1 MDPGVRQSRLHD
13 VGPCHMNGADD
24 RLYAQFSGD
33 EVTSKRADYPRL
45 WHDRHMK
52 ENKLIVILQQTLADA
67 SGRAIVV
74 ALSGGL
80 DSSVLLHALASL
92 PEARVRGLRT
102 VHVDHGLHADSS
114 RWVEHCRALAK
125 SLAVP
130 FESVAVAVPRTSGNG
145 LEAAARGAR
154 YAALAHHLHEGEL
167 LAVAQH
173 RDDQSETVLLKL
185 LRGAGPEGLGGM
197 RELRTFARGQLWRP
211 LLSLP
216 RSVLKNYADTHA
228 INWLDDPSNTDET
241 LSRNFLRRQIL
252 PRLRQH
258 WRECDTALSHTAQW
272 NRSAADFILDHAR
285 RALAKLQGLDPTTL
299 RWNDWLDLPDALRD
313 PVLRLWLRGLRLP
326 EPTHAQAIELQ
337 RQLRDAAAQSLPCV
351 RWSGVEMRRYRD
363 LLYAMP
369 PLQVPHE
376 EWQTDWRGER
386 LRLPARCGELALE
399 NINQTATELPLML
412 VRFRRG
418 GESLKPVGNLH
429 TRELRL
435 LFQESGITPWQRGRI
450 PLVYH
455 DKSLLAVGDLWLS
468 DTGAEFFAAHQRRLV
483 WQPADF
489 A

>member
-1 MDPGVRQSRLHD
+1 
-13 VGPCHMNGADD
+13 MN
-24 RLYAQFSGD
+24 
-33 EVTSKRADYPRL
+33 
-45 WHDRHMK
+45 
-52 ENKLIVILQQTLADA
+52 ENKLIAILKQALADA
-67 SGRAIVV
+67 PGRAIVI

-92 PEARVRGLRT
+92 PDARARGLRT
-102 VHVDHGLHADSS
+102 VAVDHGLHADSS

-125 SLAVP
+125 SLSVS
-130 FESVAVAVPRTSGNG
+130 FESVAVAVTRTSGDG

-154 YAALAHHLHEGEL
+154 YAALAQHLGDDEL

-185 LRGAGPEGLGGM
+185 MRGSGPEGLGGM
-197 RELRTFARGQLWRP
+197 RPLRPFARGQLWRP

-216 RSVLKNYADTHA
+216 RSALKNYADTHA
-228 INWLDDPSNTDET
+228 ITWLDDPSNVDET
-241 LSRNFLRRQIL
+241 LSRNFVRRQIL

-299 RWNDWLDLPDALRD
+299 RWAEWLDLPEALRD
-313 PVLRLWLRGLRLP
+313 PVLRLWLRDLRLA

-351 RWSGVEMRRYRD
+351 RWAGVEMRRYRD

-369 PLQVPHE
+369 PLQIPHE

-386 LRLPARCGELALE
+386 FRLPARCGELALE
-399 NINQTATELPLML
+399 NTDQAAAGLPTLL

-418 GESLKPVGNLH
+418 GESLKPLGNLH

-455 DKSLLAVGDLWLS
+455 GKILLAVGDLWLS
-468 DTGAEFFAAHQRRLV
+468 ETGAEFFAAHQRRLV

>member
-1 MDPGVRQSRLHD
+1 MNESMLITSLRRALVTTPGN
-13 VGPCHMNGADD
+13 P
-24 RLYAQFSGD
+24 
-33 EVTSKRADYPRL
+33 
-45 WHDRHMK
+45 
-52 ENKLIVILQQTLADA
+52 
-67 SGRAIVV
+67 IVV

-92 PEARVRGLRT
+92 PEARARGLRT
-102 VHVDHGLHADSS
+102 VHVDHGLHADSP
-114 RWVEHCRALAK
+114 RWVEHCRALAQ

-130 FESVAVAVPRTSGNG
+130 FESVAVAVTRSNGDG

-154 YAALAHHLHEGEL
+154 YAALAQCVGDGEL

-173 RDDQSETVLLKL
+173 RDDQSETMLLKL
-185 LRGAGPEGLGGM
+185 MRGAGPEGLGGM
-197 RELRTFARGQLWRP
+197 RSLRAFARGQLWRP

-216 RSVLKNYADTHA
+216 RSALKNYADTHA
-228 INWLDDPSNTDET
+228 INWLDDPSNADET
-241 LSRNFLRRQIL
+241 LSRNFLRQQIL

-258 WRECDTALSHTAQW
+258 WRECDTALSHSAQW

-285 RALAKLQGLDPTTL
+285 RALAKLQGLNPATL
-299 RWNDWLDLPDALRD
+299 RWSEWLDLPEALRD
-313 PVLRLWLRGLRLP
+313 PVLRLWLRDLNLA

-351 RWSGVEMRRYRD
+351 RWAGVEMRRYRD
-363 LLYAMP
+363 LLYAMS
-369 PLQVPHE
+369 PLQGPHE

-386 LRLPARCGELALE
+386 LRLPAQCGELALE
-399 NINQTATELPLML
+399 NVDQTVADLPILL

-435 LFQESGITPWQRGRI
+435 LFQETGITPWQRGRI

-455 DKSLLAVGDLWLS
+455 DKTLLAVGDLWLS
-468 DTGAEFFAAHQRRLV
+468 DAGAEFFAAHQRRLV
-483 WQPADF
+483 WQRVDF

>member
-1 MDPGVRQSRLHD
+1 MNESMLIASLCRALISTPGDGV
-13 VGPCHMNGADD
+13 
-24 RLYAQFSGD
+24 
-33 EVTSKRADYPRL
+33 
-45 WHDRHMK
+45 
-52 ENKLIVILQQTLADA
+52 
-67 SGRAIVV
+67 VV

-92 PEARVRGLRT
+92 PEARARGLRT

-114 RWVEHCRALAK
+114 RWVEHCRALAT
-125 SLAVP
+125 SLSVP
-130 FESVAVAVPRTSGNG
+130 FESVAVAVTRTSGDG
-145 LEAAARGAR
+145 LESAARSAR
-154 YAALAHHLHEGEL
+154 YAVLAQHLGDGEL

-185 LRGAGPEGLGGM
+185 MRGSGPEGLGGM
-197 RELRTFARGQLWRP
+197 RPLRPFARGQLWRP

-216 RSVLKNYADTHA
+216 RSALKNYADTHA
-228 INWLDDPSNTDET
+228 ITWLDDPSNVDET
-241 LSRNFLRRQIL
+241 LSRNFVRRQIL

-299 RWNDWLDLPDALRD
+299 RWAEWLDLPEALRD
-313 PVLRLWLRGLRLP
+313 PVLRLWLRDLRLA

-351 RWSGVEMRRYRD
+351 RWAGVEMRRYRD

-369 PLQVPHE
+369 PLQIPHE

-386 LRLPARCGELALE
+386 FRLPARCGELALE
-399 NINQTATELPLML
+399 NTDQAAAGLPTLL

-418 GESLKPVGNLH
+418 GESLKPLGNLH

-455 DKSLLAVGDLWLS
+455 GKSLLAVGDLWLS
-468 DTGAEFFAAHQRRLV
+468 ETGAEFFATHQRRLV